1 MKDAG
6 IGRPST
12 YASTIETL
20 EARKYVEVDN
30 KNSLVPT
37 ATGRAVWLEAA
48 PLFTLPGGSEV
59 FRADYTA
66 QMEELLDDVA
76 QGRIPA
82 SDVWVKI
89 LTEFKAS
96 HERAQNSVRDG
107 KLLPPTRAKLQDY
120 LDAFPELATEIGP
133 LDSLTETEGRK
144 LRDNLAGRGLELPP
158 SQAQCAFLE
167 RLLHATRL
175 TLEEAIDAVGI
186 RLSATKPNRTEASV
200 VIDYLL
206 QQPQADKVTSE
217 KQLRYVADLA
227 KKAGLAEADACKLVG
242 IESFSQLSGG
252 KEGSASRLIDE
263 LQKRRARGR

>member
-1 MKDAG
+1 
-6 IGRPST
+6 
-12 YASTIETL
+12 
-20 EARKYVEVDN
+20 
-30 KNSLVPT
+30 
-37 ATGRAVWLEAA
+37 
-48 PLFTLPGGSEV
+48 
-59 FRADYTA
+59 
-66 QMEELLDDVA
+66 
-76 QGRIPA
+76 
-82 SDVWVKI
+82 
-89 LTEFKAS
+89 
-96 HERAQNSVRDG
+96 
-107 KLLPPTRAKLQDY
+107 
-120 LDAFPELATEIGP
+120 
-133 LDSLTETEGRK
+133 
-144 LRDNLAGRGLELPP
+144 LAGRGLELPP